1 MNIDKC
7 VLFTKWLDKSTF
19 KTERSWRFKLNALP
33 IFCQSCITFTQ
44 MKDEHVLQGESEK
57 Y

>member
-19 KTERSWRFKLNALP
+19 KTERSWQFKFNALP
-33 IFCQSCITFTQ
+33 IFCKSCITFTQ
-44 MKDEHVLQGESEK
+44 MKDVLQGELEN